1 MWTPPDLLDH
11 PASSKWQSFILAPLT
26 ATATATATSST
37 PSLRPRFHTHG
48 FLASLQSA
56 LRPIQ
61 TAHFFAAAH
70 PALPLTAIR
79 VSLHDPH
86 TPATYPQG
94 RHSRRL
100 FWLAFP
106 AGADHVFT
114 TLGAS
119 RAANGG
125 LRDVVVAGIANAVSR
140 QGCRFEL
147 KPGRLIAKTLQSL
160 CAHRGA
166 EGGASGGMAAG
177 WSIYVDGFECSP
189 LAAPREVVTE
199 EESEEDKGRG
209 GGGGRR
215 GAEAE
220 DDLGANKRR
229 KLAAGRFGAT
239 RPHDGTALESVYF
252 EVQEKC
258 PGNPPFRPTIGIQL
272 EGSHVFAGVR
282 EMAEKAGHGF
292 AVDRLPGWIVG
303 AEGVSSGIVR
313 DGKVLRKR
321 GDGRFN
327 RF

>member
-1 MWTPPDLLDH
+1 MTTSTTPL
-11 PASSKWQSFILAPLT
+11 
-26 ATATATATSST
+26 
-37 PSLRPRFHTHG
+37 LRPRFHTHA
-48 FLASLQSA
+48 FLTSLQSA
-56 LRPIQ
+56 LKPIQ
-61 TAHFFAAAH
+61 TAYFFAAAH
-70 PALPLTAIR
+70 PSLPLTAIR

-94 RHSRRL
+94 RRSRRL

-119 RAANGG
+119 TAADGG

-189 LAAPREVVTE
+189 LAAPREIGE
-199 EESEEDKGRG
+199 GGESEEDGSGGKGRG
-209 GGGGRR
+209 SRGDAR

-220 DDLGANKRR
+220 DDPGASKRR

-239 RPHDGTALESVYF
+239 RLHDGAALESVYF

-258 PGNPPFRPTIGIQL
+258 PPGNRSFRPTIGIQL

-282 EMAEKAGHGF
+282 QMAEKAGHGF
-292 AVDRLPGWIVG
+292 AVDNLPGWIVG